1 MEKLKYTI
9 QPDHS
14 ADESFQ
20 IVTDGLQPNTIYYI
34 DQTFF
39 EGMAPIY
46 NKDVTR
52 FVVSL
57 QGLVNRDY
65 GKTHQSLIYLDVT
78 ESDKFWLD
86 YTMSE
91 NKSFH
96 GMALLPV
103 KNIDAFMELFA
114 PQIAQCGI
122 IWWDQSVPATAN
134 VAATVCGL
142 EGPLPVRYTDEA
154 DSFAAYLQQKGIA
167 VKQSLVGMFG
177 KNGSV
182 YQNGFVSCGSA
193 KNDAYRWAYD
203 QYFHRCSSRYIA
215 YILDGAG
222 CVPGTVFEKNAPDSA
237 YNCLY
242 NHDYYLTRRCF
253 FFDLTC
259 VDVERP
265 CDDPDQPLGC
275 DLETLKMI
283 FKGRYDRAEGAFG
296 QILGFPPWWVKYTAS
311 RGMGSLVATTVEWIY
326 VALVTAYNLAKEADA
341 AHPCTMSNASF
352 YCQYQSNF
360 ERYQNPR
367 PKEKKVFNNKTKY
380 FTFYGGDYDSAAWL
394 KQHVKNF
401 WNDPVRGTLPIN
413 WAFNPNLSER
423 APMVFDYIHEEMTDN
438 DFFSAGDTGA
448 GYVIPAALYESCSLR
463 ELPDGSQ
470 KWAEHCA
477 YYYDKFDLDNT
488 GFIINGHYPMT
499 TEIMKTFAQFSPVG
513 NFHNCANTTMAS
525 YNGVPFIYLHNG
537 VSGKPHAYENSAKAM
552 YNHIFGRMKDYNF
565 AGFRYVCDSPS
576 DVKRLVD
583 RFLEYAKEQ
592 NPEYDY
598 QYVDTYTFF
607 DLVRQ
612 SGQCEQGL

>member
-103 KNIDAFMELFA
+103 KNIDEFTELFA

-154 DSFAAYLQQKGIA
+154 DSFAAYLQQKGVA

-177 KNGSV
+177 KDGSV

-203 QYFHRCSSRYIA
+203 NYFHRCSSRYIA

-265 CDDPDQPLGC
+265 CDDPDQVRKSW
-275 DLETLKMI
+275 T
-283 FKGRYDRAEGAFG
+283 
-296 QILGFPPWWVKYTAS
+296 
-311 RGMGSLVATTVEWIY
+311 
-326 VALVTAYNLAKEADA
+326 
-341 AHPCTMSNASF
+341 
-352 YCQYQSNF
+352 
-360 ERYQNPR
+360 
-367 PKEKKVFNNKTKY
+367 
-380 FTFYGGDYDSAAWL
+380 WL
-394 KQHVKNF
+394 
-401 WNDPVRGTLPIN
+401 ND
-413 WAFNPNLSER
+413 
-423 APMVFDYIHEEMTDN
+423 
-438 DFFSAGDTGA
+438 
-448 GYVIPAALYESCSLR
+448 
-463 ELPDGSQ
+463 
-470 KWAEHCA
+470 
-477 YYYDKFDLDNT
+477 
-488 GFIINGHYPMT
+488 
-499 TEIMKTFAQFSPVG
+499 
-513 NFHNCANTTMAS
+513 
-525 YNGVPFIYLHNG
+525 
-537 VSGKPHAYENSAKAM
+537 
-552 YNHIFGRMKDYNF
+552 
-565 AGFRYVCDSPS
+565 
-576 DVKRLVD
+576 
-583 RFLEYAKEQ
+583 
-592 NPEYDY
+592 
-598 QYVDTYTFF
+598 
-607 DLVRQ
+607 
-612 SGQCEQGL
+612 